1 MLARLPATALKLIEV
16 DPAGTVT
23 EAGRVNAGLLE
34 ESATVTFPLGA
45 AAESVTVQVDVEPEA
60 KVVGEQSKLAM
71 LFSGGRTVIVPP
83 VPAMIV
89 PFPLGEAPPAPI
101 REIGTTEPLPA
112 APSVT
117 VAVATVPLPIELASM
132 PAPTQV
138 IDPLAAAQYTVF
150 PTAVRAGPG
159 VTLMEAML
167 PRA

>member
-1 MLARLPATALKLIEV
+1 LTEA
-16 DPAGTVT
+16 DPEGTVT

-34 ESATVTFPLGA
+34 DSATVAFPLGA

-60 KVVGEQSKLAM
+60 KVAGEQCKLAI
-71 LFSGGRTVIVPP
+71 LSGGRTVIVPP
-83 VPAMIV
+83 VPAMLV

-117 VAVATVPLPIELASM
+117 VAVATVPLPIELAFM

-138 IDPLAAAQYTVF
+138 IDPPAAAQYTVF
-150 PTAVRAGPG
+150 PTAVRASPG
-159 VTLMEAML
+159 ATLMEAIL
-167 PRA
+167 PGA